1 MDSVLMDTNIN
12 QIFSAVFGALVG
24 LTIATTLIFNYLLK

>member
-1 MDSVLMDTNIN
+1 MESILNPENIS

-24 LTIATTLIFNYLLK
+24 LTIATTLLFNYLLK